1 MIMDSFFSKA
11 LISWYQEHQR
21 FLPWRCTSD
30 PYAIWISEII
40 LQQTRVAQ
48 GLDYYNRFMARF
60 PDVDTLAQASEDEV
74 LLYWQGLGYY
84 SRARN
89 LHFAAHQIVEQG
101 GFPKTYEGVRA
112 LKGVGDY
119 TAAAIS
125 SIAYGLPY
133 AVVDGN
139 VYRVLSRVFGVDIPI
154 DSTQG
159 KKYFAQLAQEL
170 VDVDAPGLYNQ
181 SIMDFGALQCV
192 PKSPN
197 CDACPLQDR
206 CVAHAQH
213 KVDVLPVKS
222 HKTKVTHRYFH
233 YLNVC
238 IGDEML
244 LHQRKADDIWKNL
257 YEVPLVEADHRMSV
271 DELTQTTL
279 FRQLA
284 CNQIQL
290 VKEQVKHVLSHR
302 VIFADLYILSASRW
316 PSPLP
321 AGYFKLKVSDLGHYA
336 ISRLMDIILQEK

>member
-60 PDVDTLAQASEDEV
+60 PDVETLAQASEDEV

-89 LHFAAHQIVEQG
+89 LHFAAHQIVEQD

-170 VDVDAPGLYNQ
+170 VDLDSPGLYNQ

-197 CDACPLQDR
+197 CDTCPLQDR

-213 KVDVLPVKS
+213 KVDALPVKS

-233 YLNVC
+233 YLNVR

-290 VKEQVKHVLSHR
+290 VKEQLKHVLSHR
-302 VIFADLYILSASRW
+302 VIFADLYILSASQW

-321 AGYFKLKVSDLGHYA
+321 AGYFKLKVSDLGNYA

>member
-60 PDVDTLAQASEDEV
+60 PDVETLAQASEDEV

-89 LHFAAHQIVEQG
+89 LHFAAHQIVEQD

-170 VDVDAPGLYNQ
+170 VDVDSPGLYNQ

-197 CDACPLQDR
+197 CDTCLLQDR

-213 KVDVLPVKS
+213 KVDALPVKS

-233 YLNVC
+233 YLNVRIC
-238 IGDEML
+238 DEML

-302 VIFADLYILSASRW
+302 VIFADLYILSASQW

-321 AGYFKLKVSDLGHYA
+321 AGYFKLKVSDLGNYA

>member
-60 PDVDTLAQASEDEV
+60 PDVETLAQASEDEV

-89 LHFAAHQIVEQG
+89 LHFAAHQIVEQD

-170 VDVDAPGLYNQ
+170 VDVDSPGLYNQ

-197 CDACPLQDR
+197 CDTCPLQDR

-213 KVDVLPVKS
+213 KVDALPVKS

-233 YLNVC
+233 YLNVR

-290 VKEQVKHVLSHR
+290 VKEQLKHVLSHR
-302 VIFADLYILSASRW
+302 VIFADLYILSASQW

-321 AGYFKLKVSDLGHYA
+321 AGYFKLKVSDLGNYA

>member
-1 MIMDSFFSKA
+1 MDSFFSKA

-60 PDVDTLAQASEDEV
+60 PDVETLAQASEDEV

-89 LHFAAHQIVEQG
+89 LHFAAHQIVEQD

-170 VDVDAPGLYNQ
+170 VDVDSPGLYNQ

-197 CDACPLQDR
+197 CDTCPLQDR

-213 KVDVLPVKS
+213 KVDALPVKS

-233 YLNVC
+233 YLNVR

-290 VKEQVKHVLSHR
+290 VKEQLKHVLSHR
-302 VIFADLYILSASRW
+302 VIFADLYILSASQW

-321 AGYFKLKVSDLGHYA
+321 AGYFKLKASDLGNYA

>member
-60 PDVDTLAQASEDEV
+60 PDVETLAQASEDEV

-89 LHFAAHQIVEQG
+89 LHFAAHQIVEQD

-170 VDVDAPGLYNQ
+170 VDVDSPGLYNQ

-197 CDACPLQDR
+197 CDTCPLQDR

-213 KVDVLPVKS
+213 KVDALPVKS

-233 YLNVC
+233 YLNVR

-290 VKEQVKHVLSHR
+290 VKEQLKHVLSHR
-302 VIFADLYILSASRW
+302 VIFADLYILSASQW

-321 AGYFKLKVSDLGHYA
+321 AGYFKLKASDLGNYA

>member
-60 PDVDTLAQASEDEV
+60 PDVETLAQASEDEV

-89 LHFAAHQIVEQG
+89 LHFAAHQIVEQD

-170 VDVDAPGLYNQ
+170 VDVDSPGLYNQ

-197 CDACPLQDR
+197 CDTCPLQDR

-213 KVDVLPVKS
+213 KVDALPVKS

-233 YLNVC
+233 YLNVR

-290 VKEQVKHVLSHR
+290 VKEQLKHVLSHR
-302 VIFADLYILSASRW
+302 VIFADLYILSASQW

-321 AGYFKLKVSDLGHYA
+321 AGYFKLKVFDLGNYA